1 MYFFQVTT
9 RDVPLYVVE
18 NGLEFPLAPIRQRR
32 THFESARS
40 AAGAPLLFKAA
51 ADCGSGGGK
60 HPSNQVAAAAPV
72 RSMGQV
78 PPQAAPR
85 LSAAHQP
92 PLPPTLQTTSPMEE
106 DLGGEADLLTSRV
119 VDVDSPSDGAA
130 SGRVFV
136 HHFLGGGVFTSKSL
150 MLFFI
155 SLFKLLQIQPF

>member
-1 MYFFQVTT
+1 M
-9 RDVPLYVVE
+9 YVVE

-92 PLPPTLQTTSPMEE
+92 PLPPTLQTSSPIEVEE
-106 DLGGEADLLTSRV
+106 DLGGDADMRTSRV
-119 VDVDSPSDGAA
+119 VDVDSPSDGAV

-136 HHFLGGGVFTSKSL
+136 HHFRGASLRGVSNVVFL
-150 MLFFI
+150 I
-155 SLFKLLQIQPF
+155 SLLQY

>member
-1 MYFFQVTT
+1 MSFFQVTT

-40 AAGAPLLFKAA
+40 AAGGAPLLFKAA
-51 ADCGSGGGK
+51 ADCGSGGAGK
-60 HPSNQVAAAAPV
+60 HPSNQVAAAGAPV

-92 PLPPTLQTTSPMEE
+92 PLPPAHITNVSPMEE
-106 DLGGEADLLTSRV
+106 DLGGKADLLTSRV
-119 VDVDSPSDGAA
+119 VDVDLSSDGAV

-136 HHFLGGGVFTSKSL
+136 HLFWGASLRGVSKFVFLIA
-150 MLFFI
+150 LF
-155 SLFKLLQIQPF
+155 QY

>member
-1 MYFFQVTT
+1 MRRYVFFQVTT

-92 PLPPTLQTTSPMEE
+92 PLPPTLQTSSPMEE

-119 VDVDSPSDGAA
+119 VDVDSPSDGAV
-130 SGRVFV
+130 SGRGFCAP
-136 HHFLGGGVFTSKSL
+136 
-150 MLFFI
+150 FFI
-155 SLFKLLQIQPF
+155 PFQIVTNSTILDFWHQ

>member
-1 MYFFQVTT
+1 MSFFQVTT

-40 AAGAPLLFKAA
+40 AAGGAPLLFKAA
-51 ADCGSGGGK
+51 ADCGSGGAGK
-60 HPSNQVAAAAPV
+60 HPSNQVAAAGAPV

-85 LSAAHQP
+85 LSAANHQP
-92 PLPPTLQTTSPMEE
+92 PLPPPTLQTSSPMEE
-106 DLGGEADLLTSRV
+106 TDLGGQADLLTSRV
-119 VDVDSPSDGAA
+119 VDVDLSSDGAV

-136 HHFLGGGVFTSKSL
+136 HLFWGASLRGVSKFVFLIA
-150 MLFFI
+150 LF
-155 SLFKLLQIQPF
+155 QY